1 MTNQAKGIKENK
13 QSIKTKAKQDNRQA
27 MQSNGRKALQ
37 KSKPEQSNG
46 RKERTKSK
54 MNRNNLRKEKT

>member
-1 MTNQAKGIKENK
+1 
-13 QSIKTKAKQDNRQA
+13 

-54 MNRNNLRKEKT
+54 MNRTNLRKEKTQRHETNNKEKSNRIEEKGGKHR